1 MFNYKFNRIVRF
13 VAVLSLLAISTSVFA
28 EQGLFWKAE
37 SPTGKTTY
45 LFGTI
50 HTDDNR
56 VTNFAP
62 SVNDAINASDTF
74 MMETL
79 APSDPNVFKSE
90 DGSLQEVL
98 TEKELAQVSQLA
110 EFHTMHRDAAMYM
123 KPWLLAVVF
132 DSPRPLT
139 PFGQDNLLM
148 TKAQEQGKEII
159 GIEDTAEHFGVMD
172 GFSRDEQLTMLRAVL
187 KRTQKTKERDY
198 ESLMSAY
205 LAGDSAKISSL
216 DKKITGGMLPAPIW
230 EKMRTKLIDERNAIM
245 AERVIAE
252 GTEKNVFVAVGASH
266 LAGKSGLIAQLKN
279 AGYKMTR
286 LVK

>member
-1 MFNYKFNRIVRF
+1 MLNRIVRF
-13 VAVLSLLAISTSVFA
+13 VVVLSFIACSNSAFA
-28 EQGLFWKAE
+28 VQGLFWKGE

-56 VTNFAP
+56 VTNFSP
-62 SVNDAINASDTF
+62 SVTDAINASDAF

-79 APSDPNVFKSE
+79 APTDPNVFKSE
-90 DGSLQEVL
+90 EGSLQEVL

-110 EFHTMHRDAAMYM
+110 EFHTMHHDAAMYM

-148 TKAQEQGKEII
+148 TKAEEQGKEII

-172 GFSRDEQLTMLRAVL
+172 SFSRDEQLIMLRAVL

-198 ESLMSAY
+198 EHLMSAY
-205 LAGDSAKISSL
+205 LAGDSEKISNL
-216 DKKITGGMLPAPIW
+216 DEKITGGMLPAPIW
-230 EKMRTKLIDERNAIM
+230 KKMRTKLIDERNAIM

-266 LAGKSGLIAQLKN
+266 LAGKNGLIARLKN

-286 LVK
+286 VAK

>member
-1 MFNYKFNRIVRF
+1 MFNYKFNRILRF

-148 TKAQEQGKEII
+148 TEAEEQGKEII

-205 LAGDSAKISSL
+205 LSGDSAKISSL

>member
-90 DGSLQEVL
+90 DGSLLEVL

-110 EFHTMHRDAAMYM
+110 EFHAMHRDVAMYM